1 MKQNKLRKHI
11 FILFSTLCVVAFVV
25 MWMGYNAIFKSN
37 VKIEAESAEVFIP
50 EKSSLEEVAFLLKHS
65 KIIDNERTFLWVAE
79 LKKFRMPSKG
89 GRYIIQ
95 SGWSNNDIINTLR
108 VGSEVPVNITF
119 NNIRTQTELSARL
132 AQQLDLDSADIMAV
146 FKDYDFIH
154 AMGFDFETIIAIFIP
169 NTYEVYWTIDAKD
182 LFRRMKR
189 EYDAFWN
196 ETRLAKAKEI
206 GFTPVEIITL
216 ASIIEEETLKA
227 FEKPIIAGVYI
238 NRLKRGIPLQACPTL
253 KFALN
258 DFTIKRVL
266 YEHMEV
272 DSPYNTYKNKG
283 LPPGPVRVPDTN
295 SINAVL
301 NYEKHNYLY
310 FSAKEDFSG
319 THYFSKT
326 LKQHN
331 AYAKRYHEA
340 LNKNKIYK

>member
-1 MKQNKLRKHI
+1 M
-11 FILFSTLCVVAFVV
+11 AFAGL
-25 MWMGYNAIFKSN
+25 WLAYSAIFKSN
-37 VKIEAESAEVFIP
+37 AKLEAESAEVFIP
-50 EKSSLEEVAFLLKHS
+50 EKSTTEEVAFLLKHS
-65 KIIDNERTFLWVAE
+65 KIIDNENTFLWVAE
-79 LKKFRMPSKG
+79 MKKFHMPSKG

-119 NNIRTQTELSARL
+119 NNIRTQAELSARL
-132 AQQLDLDSADIMAV
+132 AQQLDLDSSEIMVV
-146 FKDYDFIH
+146 FNDYDFIH
-154 AMGFDFETIIAIFIP
+154 SLGFDFETVIATFIP
-169 NTYEVYWTIDAKD
+169 NTYEVYWTVSAEE
-182 LFRRMKR
+182 LFLRMKR
-189 EYDAFWN
+189 EYDAYWN
-196 ETRLAKAKEI
+196 EARRAKAKAI
-206 GFTPVEIITL
+206 GFTPVEIITI
-216 ASIIEEETLKA
+216 ASIIEEETQKA

-272 DSPYNTYKNKG
+272 ESPYNTYKYKG

-295 SINAVL
+295 SIEAVL
-301 NYEKHNYLY
+301 NYQKHNYLY

-331 AYAKRYHEA
+331 AYAERYHRA
-340 LNKNKIYK
+340 LNKQKIYK